1 MLRQYHTP
9 EGIIEREPSQ
19 EELDKEFEMMKIS
32 AEFQMIMRSISELT
46 GKKTGEVEAVFK
58 KHYRG

>member
-9 EGIIEREPSQ
+9 EGVVEREPAQ
-19 EELDKEFEMMKIS
+19 EELDREFEMIKIS
-32 AEFQMIMRSISELT
+32 AEFQMIIRSVAELT

-58 KHYRG
+58 KNYKG